1 METFSPFVLS
11 VDRMLR
17 REALVVLSQLIQLM
31 AEKIAEPLLQV
42 RGWVN
47 SQIEIAVARSYS
59 QMIRGSLLPS
69 PLWEKDPDWDPES
82 VIGLAG

>member
-1 METFSPFVLS
+1 
-11 VDRMLR
+11 MLR
-17 REALVVLSQLIQLM
+17 REALVVLLQLIQLM
-31 AEKIAEPLLQV
+31 AEEIAEPLLQV

-47 SQIEIAVARSYS
+47 SQIAIAVARSYS